1 MSMAFHPI
9 GKRMAMWRMMPS
21 ICCIW
26 KQETRTVGIGYWV
39 PARWQLSRPTQTEE
53 SPPSKI
59 CWLSEIVSQ
68 TEECKEHRRRM
79 PSFATPAAVLMGLL
93 RQVWLSAASVNMNK
107 CKSEKI
113 YKTGTNQYI
122 TRVIT
127 RGESRFIKL
136 KETQIVAGD

>member
-1 MSMAFHPI
+1 
-9 GKRMAMWRMMPS
+9 
-21 ICCIW
+21 
-26 KQETRTVGIGYWV
+26 
-39 PARWQLSRPTQTEE
+39 
-53 SPPSKI
+53 
-59 CWLSEIVSQ
+59 
-68 TEECKEHRRRM
+68 M

-93 RQVWLSAASVNMNK
+93 RQVWLSAVSVNMNK